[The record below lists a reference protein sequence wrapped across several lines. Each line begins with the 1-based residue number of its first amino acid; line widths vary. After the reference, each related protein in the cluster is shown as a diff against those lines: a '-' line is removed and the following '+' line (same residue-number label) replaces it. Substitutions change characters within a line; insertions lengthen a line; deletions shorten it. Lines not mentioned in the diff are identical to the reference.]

1 MSEDTTDIVA
11 SRETIPVP
19 AKRNWKVLKIPV
31 ALVSCTIN
39 SVRRLPDLKE
49 PVFDPYYLPER
60 SGAIAAV
67 LYNWSY
73 HYRKLEYAVDPFGKG
88 FRAWLRLFFA
98 LGFFICVPVAAIL
111 GLCWGAVIVLSRLG
125 GVAGEAL
132 ALTGRVALL
141 LLGVIGVALLGYL
154 TYLVVMI
161 LMGKPIKLPIP
172 KILNGEE
179 DSQKEDK
186 SKVEL

>member
-1 MSEDTTDIVA
+1 MVENATDIVA
-11 SRETIPVP
+11 TNENLP
-19 AKRNWKVLKIPV
+19 ASVEKRWKVLKVPA

-49 PVFDPYYLPER
+49 PVFDPYYLPEH
-60 SGAIAAV
+60 SGAIASV
-67 LYNWSY
+67 LYSWSY
-73 HYRKLEYAVDPFGKG
+73 HYRKFEYAVDPFGKG

-132 ALTGRVALL
+132 ALTAHASAIEWLVISSLL
-141 LLGVIGVALLGYL
+141 MV
-154 TYLVVMI
+154 
-161 LMGKPIKLPIP
+161 
-172 KILNGEE
+172 
-179 DSQKEDK
+179 
-186 SKVEL
+186 

>member
-172 KILNGEE
+172 RILNGEE